1 MRALNTIGII
11 GSIVIFWY
19 GTSVVKEIEQLVYER
34 YKYYNGF
41 GRLDAGIENLFLNGA
56 FFMIIVGLFYVGLYG
71 GNLKQIKRKTVKII
85 SILGII
91 FASIFVLM
99 NIVFVG
105 SGNVEDFAMAYVMWW
120 LFGLVSL
127 AFTIVLLVQAV
138 RDVRGVVRSVTN
150 YGDDIIDDFE
160 LE

>member
-1 MRALNTIGII
+1 MRSLNTIGII

-138 RDVRGVVRSVTN
+138 CDVRGVVRSVTN
-150 YGDDIIDDFE
+150 YGDDITDDFE

>member
-1 MRALNTIGII
+1 
-11 GSIVIFWY
+11 
-19 GTSVVKEIEQLVYER
+19 

>member
-1 MRALNTIGII
+1 MRSLNTIGII

-138 RDVRGVVRSVTN
+138 CDVRGVVRSVTN

>member
-19 GTSVVKEIEQLVYER
+19 GTSVVREIEQLFYESYR
-34 YKYYNGF
+34 YYNGA
-41 GRLDAGIENLFLNGA
+41 GRIDAGIGNMFLNGA

-71 GNLKQIKRKTVKII
+71 GNLKHIKRKTVKII

-105 SGNVEDFAMAYVMWW
+105 GGNVEDFAIAYVLWW

-138 RDVRGVVRSVTN
+138 RDVRGEVRSVTN
-150 YGDDIIDDFE
+150 YGDDIIDDFDIE
-160 LE
+160 

>member
-138 RDVRGVVRSVTN
+138 CDVRGVVRSVTN

>member
-1 MRALNTIGII
+1 MRSLNTIGII

>member
-1 MRALNTIGII
+1 M
-11 GSIVIFWY
+11 
-19 GTSVVKEIEQLVYER
+19 
-34 YKYYNGF
+34 
-41 GRLDAGIENLFLNGA
+41 
-56 FFMIIVGLFYVGLYG
+56 
-71 GNLKQIKRKTVKII
+71 KQIKRKTVKII

-138 RDVRGVVRSVTN
+138 CDVRGVVRSVTN